1 MMLAHN
7 VHDVQSFKRHI
18 HSNRMNGIDNE
29 WLTPQQAKEY
39 CPPLDIATSARYPV
53 MGAALQRRGGVARHD
68 AVAWGYARAAAA
80 RSDRMMLAHNVHD
93 VQSFKRHIHSNR
105 MNGID
110 NEWLTPQQA
119 KEYCPPLDIATSA
132 RYPVMG
138 AALQRRGGVARHD
151 AVAWGYARAAAAR

>member
-7 VHDVQSFKRHI
+7 IHDVQSFKRHI
-18 HSNRMNGIDNE
+18 HSNRLNGIDNE

-80 RSDRMMLAHNVHD
+80 RSVDIIQNCPVTAIRRDASGRVSG
-93 VQSFKRHIHSNR
+93 V
-105 MNGID
+105 
-110 NEWLTPQQA
+110 ETPKGFIRA
-119 KEYCPPLDIATSA
+119 KKIAVSAAGHTS
-132 RYPVMG
+132 VGM
-138 AALQRRGGVARHD
+138 D
-151 AVAWGYARAAAAR
+151 